1 MIDYRE
7 ASERKLNNIIA
18 ENESYA
24 YDNVIVAVCELKA
37 RKLAV
42 DEAAI
47 ATFCDRHDLPGID
60 EAIDRFLAE
69 HKVTSYQQYV
79 ENTKWNRKLAKPQKR
94 AVAFKDKTDVIG
106 IRDAG
111 RGNSRDDA
119 NHARAGIRYLIL
131 FIAAFY
137 FFNICISGTK
147 AAGEES
153 PYIAAILEMRFSF
166 LALVGSMAVYKFI
179 RAIIQ
184 QVQQR

>member
-1 MIDYRE
+1 MIDYRD
-7 ASERKLNNIIA
+7 ASERKLNNIVA

-24 YDNVIVAVCELKA
+24 YDNVIVAVCELKERGLEIDA
-37 RKLAV
+37 S
-42 DEAAI
+42 AI
-47 ATFCDRHDLPGID
+47 AQFCGRHDLAGID
-60 EAIDRFLAE
+60 EAIDAFFAE
-69 HKVTSYQQYV
+69 RNVTSYRQYT
-79 ENTKWNRKLAKPQKR
+79 ENTKWTQKLAKPQKR

-106 IRDAG
+106 IRDAA

-137 FFNICISGTK
+137 FFNIYISGSK